1 VPVATKGKKMNK
13 LVTAVLALLATAVA
27 ANAANLPEK
36 KATPAAPVAA
46 AYPDSWY
53 FGVNGGAN
61 YQRNDSLRNQPGVTG
76 FVVGKNIN
84 KQFAVE
90 GSYDYYFKNNG
101 RKDNQRGTV
110 NVLYTPIE
118 LFGFRPYALAGVG
131 AEARDTAI
139 VKNGDARAIYNVGG
153 GVKYTITTNIDADV
167 RYKYVKDWSG
177 KDRDSNV
184 VTFGINYKF

>member
-1 VPVATKGKKMNK
+1 MNK

-61 YQRNDSLRNQPGVTG
+61 YQRNDSLRDQPGVTG

>member
-1 VPVATKGKKMNK
+1 MNK

-36 KATPAAPVAA
+36 KATPAAPAPVAA
-46 AYPDSWY
+46 AYPDAWY
-53 FGVNGGAN
+53 FGVNGGVN
-61 YQRNDSLRNQPGVTG
+61 YQRNDALRDQPGVTG

-101 RKDNQRGTV
+101 HKDNQRGTV

-131 AEARDTAI
+131 AEARNTAI

-167 RYKYVKDWSG
+167 RYKYVKDWAG

>member
-61 YQRNDSLRNQPGVTG
+61 YQRNDSLRDQPGVTG